1 VFGGRGWDLMERK
14 GGGDDVLGYSCTSL
28 EAEYL
33 DCSFLSIHDSIST
46 LYDFDTDYQ
55 RLVETSKY

>member
-1 VFGGRGWDLMERK
+1 MERK
-14 GGGDDVLGYSCTSL
+14 GGEDDVLGYSCTSL

>member
-33 DCSFLSIHDSIST
+33 DCSFHFIYNSVST
-46 LYDFDTDYQ
+46 L
-55 RLVETSKY
+55 